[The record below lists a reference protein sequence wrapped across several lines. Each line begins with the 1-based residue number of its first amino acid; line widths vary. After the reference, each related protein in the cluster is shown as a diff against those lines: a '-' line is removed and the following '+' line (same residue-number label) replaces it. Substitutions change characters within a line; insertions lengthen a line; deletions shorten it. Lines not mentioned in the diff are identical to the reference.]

1 MKTFF
6 LWLVDVITWKSCVYD
21 EITNSTVIL
30 SENKCINKDA
40 KSECISSGGRCN
52 IDIDGYY
59 IEVALNV
66 IYGLIWY
73 SWGKRTLKYLSDL
86 NLKEWHVQSSQTNP
100 EETPLDNR
108 KERKTPEVC

>member
-1 MKTFF
+1 VKTFF

-30 SENKCINKDA
+30 SDNKCVNKDA
-40 KSECISSGGRCN
+40 KSECIGSGGRCN

-66 IYGLIWY
+66 VYGLLWY
-73 SWGKRTLKYLSDL
+73 SWGKRTLRYLQKL
-86 NLKEWHVQSSQTNP
+86 NLSEWHVLSQKP
-100 EETPLDNR
+100 GELSVEETPLDEKR
-108 KERKTPEVC
+108 IPEVC